1 MDDNTVK
8 LDLSQVGEVQPSPP
22 NEPVES
28 PQETA
33 PETVEKVQEQQE
45 PKHET
50 PTNDD
55 GDFDLQLNTQ
65 EDAVQQVQGETT
77 EGVLRDGRLGPG
89 LEQEVQEESQ
99 TLELIEEEETPQ
111 VAEEP
116 KVEEQ
121 VLEPVKEEQQIVVN
135 DPLPEGINKFV
146 DFMNDTGLEGT
157 DAMQAYVNLNKN
169 PDDMLAGDL
178 LHEYYKATK
187 PFLNNEQITKQ
198 LQKKYTIAEGTE
210 PERAEEINMAFQEEL
225 YKAKQHFTGNKEKYL
240 ADLKLRQQ
248 TSLPSDAQEAVQFY
262 SDYKSNKDKL
272 DQRASVIQ
280 NQIDQVYSEEFKG
293 FDFKVGEAKYRYKV
307 NDPVKQKEDHKDWN
321 KVFGNFFNEDG
332 SLNDAVG
339 YNKALFAAVNADKL
353 AAHFYEQGKADAVKN
368 AAIKS
373 KNIDMEARSDN
384 SAVVTPSGQTVRVV
398 NGESKSS
405 LKPKMT
411 IPGWNS

>member
-1 MDDNTVK
+1 MEDNTVK

-22 NEPVES
+22 NEPIEAQ
-28 PQETA
+28 PEQET
-33 PETVEKVQEQQE
+33 PEVKEE
-45 PKHET
+45 PKVET
-50 PTNDD
+50 PKNDS
-55 GDFDLQLNTQ
+55 GDYVINLNTQ
-65 EDAVQQVQGETT
+65 DDAVQQVQGETE

-89 LEQEVQEESQ
+89 VEQEVPEENQ
-99 TLELIEEEETPQ
+99 TLELIQEEEASEVVT
-111 VAEEP
+111 EEE
-116 KVEEQ
+116 VLQ
-121 VLEPVKEEQQIVVN
+121 ALEPVKEEQQIVVN

-146 DFMNDTGLEGT
+146 EFMNDTGLEGT
-157 DAMQAYVNLNKN
+157 EAMQAYVNLNKN
-169 PDDMLAGDL
+169 PDEMIAGDL

-198 LQKKYTIAEGTE
+198 LQKKYTIGEDTD
-210 PERAEEINMAFQEEL
+210 PDRAEEINMAFQEEL

-248 TSLPSDAQEAVQFY
+248 KSLPLEAQEAVEFY
-262 SDYKSNKDKL
+262 SEYKSNQDKL
-272 DQRASVIQ
+272 TQTSSVIQ
-280 NQIDQVYSEEFKG
+280 KQIDQVYSEDFKG

-307 NDPVKQKEDHKDWN
+307 NDPVKQKENHKDWN
-321 KVFGNFFNEDG
+321 KVFSGFFNEDG
-332 SLNDAVG
+332 SLADAVG